1 MIISQSSIQMSANR
15 TYAEQHTR
23 SESFTYWEG
32 AAPGGNA
39 GVPAPGGTRPDEA
52 TIVSLGDEAIA
63 ASQAGKSQKA
73 EAAAS
78 RLLNFDLNIS
88 ILKEL
93 VERLTGRPLRLID
106 PATLTGNGEDRTEA
120 NGNENGAVQQ
130 NEADVGVGWGL
141 AYDAIETYHEKE
153 TTTFNANGKITT
165 ADGRAIDFSVDLTMD
180 REFMSREEIS
190 IRAGDALKDPLVI
203 NFNGT
208 AAQLSQTTFSF
219 DLDADGKKD
228 QISRLL
234 SGSGFLALDKN
245 NDNTVNNGSELFGP
259 STGNGFAELAEHDGD
274 HNGWIDE
281 NDSIYSGLRIW
292 TGDDA
297 GKSLFALG
305 EMGIGAILLDSVATP
320 FSQTDSANTLLGQ
333 TRATGLFVKENGAVG
348 TVQQL
353 DLVV

>member
-1 MIISQSSIQMSANR
+1 MIISQSSIQISASR

-32 AAPGGNA
+32 AGPGGNTVA
-39 GVPAPGGTRPDEA
+39 PAPAGTRSDEA
-52 TIVSLGDEAIA
+52 TIVSLGAETIT
-63 ASQAGKSQKA
+63 ASQAGKSQQTKA
-73 EAAAS
+73 TAS

-106 PATLTGNGEDRTEA
+106 PAALAGNGE
-120 NGNENGAVQQ
+120 NGTGPGYETGVARHNES
-130 NEADVGVGWGL
+130 DTGVGWGL
-141 AYDAIETYHEKE
+141 IYDSMETHHEKE

-165 ADGRAIDFSVDLTMD
+165 ADGRTIDFSVDLTMD

-190 IRAGDALKDPLVI
+190 IRAGDALKDPLVV

-208 AAQLSQTTFSF
+208 AAQLSQTTFLF
-219 DLDADGKKD
+219 DLDADGTKN

-234 SGSGFLALDKN
+234 PGSGFLALDRN
-245 NDNTVNNGSELFGP
+245 NDYAVNNGSELFGP
-259 STGNGFAELAEHDGD
+259 STGNGFAELAAHDSD

-281 NDSIYSGLRIW
+281 NDAIYAGLRIW

-297 GKSLFALG
+297 GKKLFALG

-320 FSQTDSANTLLGQ
+320 FSQTDNANTLLGQ
-333 TRATGLFVKENGAVG
+333 TRATGLFVKENGTVG